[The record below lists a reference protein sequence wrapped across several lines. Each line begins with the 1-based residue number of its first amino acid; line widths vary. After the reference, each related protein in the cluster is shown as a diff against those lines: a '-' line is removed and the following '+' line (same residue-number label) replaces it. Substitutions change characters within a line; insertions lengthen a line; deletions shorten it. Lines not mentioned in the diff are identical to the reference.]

1 MIVLHGVGHDGA
13 GCVRS
18 DSTTWRGPSGV
29 AVAYPDGADGMWNDG
44 RPGADPPPD
53 GAGWATTSR
62 SCACSWRRAHSG
74 MDRGVRSVGVVGFSN
89 GAIMAARVACDMSD
103 LVTVVAIVDGSAGEG
118 FETHCSPVLPVSV
131 ALVATRGDP
140 VVPYGGGQVAP
151 WDGHAR
157 GRVSGADAT
166 VRFWS
171 RADGCTPL
179 HDAGVAATSPMVA
192 RAQADNCLASRR
204 VVRLAIDDAQHD
216 WIRTSG
222 FDTTATVWA
231 FLRDQ
236 LARSFDND
244 VAQIAGMS

>member
-1 MIVLHGVGHDGA
+1 M
-13 GCVRS
+13 RS
-18 DSTTWRGPSGV
+18 ASTTWRGPTGV

-44 RPGADPPPD
+44 RPGADAPPD
-53 GAGWATTSR
+53 GAGWADDIAFLRLLVEQSAQR
-62 SCACSWRRAHSG
+62 

-103 LVTVVAIVDGSAGEG
+103 VVTVVAIVDGSAGEG

-179 HDAGVAATSPMVA
+179 HDAGVAAISPMVA

-216 WIRTSG
+216 WVRTSG
-222 FDTTATVWA
+222 FDTTTTVWA